1 MDYRITDTPYPRG
14 EICCRSPCVTSGY
27 FARPDKTAEAIDAE
41 GYLHTGDVAVVY
53 PNGTIK
59 ILDRSKNIFKL
70 SQGEYV
76 APEKVENI
84 FVQSQYI
91 AQCLVYGDSLKN
103 CCVAIVV
110 PEMPVL
116 EDWASKNG
124 KTVQAVL
131 ADQDADF
138 KALLMQEIDDLGRQR
153 KLNSLEKPKEIFVA
167 SEPFS
172 VENDIVT
179 PTFKLKR
186 NIGAKVYKAQI
197 DAMYESLA
205 ARGL

>member
-110 PEMPVL
+110 PEMSVL

>member
-1 MDYRITDTPYPRG
+1 
-14 EICCRSPCVTSGY
+14 
-27 FARPDKTAEAIDAE
+27 
-41 GYLHTGDVAVVY
+41 
-53 PNGTIK
+53 
-59 ILDRSKNIFKL
+59 
-70 SQGEYV
+70 
-76 APEKVENI
+76 
-84 FVQSQYI
+84 
-91 AQCLVYGDSLKN
+91 
-103 CCVAIVV
+103 
-110 PEMPVL
+110 
-116 EDWASKNG
+116 
-124 KTVQAVL
+124 
-131 ADQDADF
+131 
-138 KALLMQEIDDLGRQR
+138 MQEIDDLGRQR